1 MKPAGSKPVDNNRR
15 QTVQRMIR
23 QSFGADCAGG
33 MGVRVA
39 FGLFALALIA
49 LSFVLLG
56 TTTTLA
62 LLPLVLGV
70 TLLALVANRKS
81 DAGEARL
88 EAMATR
94 LDSSLESLKDLQW
107 EVREREARY
116 RDLLDYQGA

>member
-33 MGVRVA
+33 MSVRVA